1 MWGTAAGPARIAA
14 LPLSCFRATFNQTRL
29 HSGFSI
35 QVERHLPSAT
45 RACPACAT
53 PLPDEA
59 QFCLR
64 CGIPTPT
71 DSGVPPRTE
80 VTGAFEVSQVRK
92 ALADRYRIE
101 RILGEGG
108 MATVYLAEDLKHR
121 RKVAVKVMRPEL
133 SATLGADRFLREI
146 EIAARLSHPHI
157 LPVYD
162 SGEVSQ
168 SSPGSRAP
176 STLLYYVMPHV
187 EGGTLRDRL
196 LRDRQLPVNE
206 AIRLTREIAEALAY
220 GHSRGIIHRDIKPAN
235 ILLGAGHAL
244 VADFG
249 IARAIGAEGEALTG
263 TGLAVGT
270 PNYMSPE
277 QASGDREVDGR
288 ADIYATGSVL
298 YEMLA
303 GEPPFTGPSARAII
317 MRSMTERPR
326 AITATREEVPAPLEA
341 VIMKSL
347 AKNPADRFQ
356 TADELVA
363 ALDSA
368 SDAARTSHAAP
379 AAAPAVAPA
388 ESTSPRR
395 AWSVFAA
402 GSVVAMGVIYAA
414 IRQQGLPAWGMLLA
428 VLFLAIGAGVMWMTT
443 RMEARR
449 LSGGRTAGVGAL
461 FTWRNTA
468 TGGFLALGLWT
479 VLATGFMLRGPADA
493 GEDGILRLAV
503 LPFENRGGEADAYFV
518 DGVTDEVRGK
528 LTRLPGFEVIARTSS
543 DQYRETT
550 KSPSEIADELGVD
563 YLLTGTVSWM
573 RTPGAPDRVQV
584 APELVNVRTGAA
596 TWKQRFDTELT
607 DVLKVQSSIAS
618 EVAGALGLALGGAD
632 QERLADSPT
641 ENLAAY
647 DLYLKGRA
655 IQSRDPVTQR
665 QAASLFEQAVALDD
679 RFADGW
685 AALAEATAI
694 VFANGQRDRANA
706 NRAREA
712 ADRAMALDPSGT
724 AGRIALFDYL
734 TLVENNSEAAA
745 THIDEAMAIAPNDV
759 EVLRRASRIASDR
772 NDAERALALLDR
784 ARALDPRSASVAQ
797 SRLFTLVRHGRFS
810 DALAAGDV
818 VFELTPTDLQSV
830 QFHAMAHLALG
841 DLDRARAVV
850 RRALGVIPPPLLVAQ
865 FAGFFEMSWML
876 EPAEQQLLFR
886 LNPAAFDNDRAWW
899 SQSLATAHWDAGER
913 GRARAY
919 ADSGLAASYAQVQD
933 SPDGGQTN
941 SLYGLALAYLGRH
954 DEAVEYGR
962 TGLRASIERGDA
974 PQVVYAH
981 ILLAR
986 IHLIFGELDT
996 AAAVLDKVA
1005 SNPHQYSAAW
1015 MRLDPMFRP
1024 LRGHAAFE
1032 AMLKRMER

>member
-1 MWGTAAGPARIAA
+1 M
-14 LPLSCFRATFNQTRL
+14 
-29 HSGFSI
+29 
-35 QVERHLPSAT
+35 PSAT
-45 RACPACAT
+45 RSCPACAT

-71 DSGVPPRTE
+71 DPGVPPRTG

-146 EIAARLSHPHI
+146 EIAAKLSHPHI

-168 SSPGSRAP
+168 PGSASRGP

-196 LRDRQLPVNE
+196 LRDTQLPVNE
-206 AIRLTREIAEALAY
+206 ALRLTREVAEALAY
-220 GHSRGIIHRDIKPAN
+220 GHARGIIHRDIKPAN

-326 AITATREEVPAPLEA
+326 SITATREEIAPQVEA
-341 VIMKSL
+341 VVMKTL

-363 ALDSA
+363 ALDTA
-368 SDAARTSHAAP
+368 SEAARTP
-379 AAAPAVAPA
+379 LGTPAVPATAEAPPGV
-388 ESTSPRR
+388 TSPRR
-395 AWSVFAA
+395 AWTTFAG
-402 GSVVAMGVIYAA
+402 GSVIAMGVIYAA
-414 IRQQGLPAWGMLLA
+414 IRQQGLPAWGMVLAILL
-428 VLFLAIGAGVMWMTT
+428 LAIGAGVMWMTT

-449 LSGGRTAGVGAL
+449 QTGATTSGVASL

-468 TGGFLALGLWT
+468 AGGFLALGLWT
-479 VLATGFMLRGPADA
+479 VLATAFMLRGPADA
-493 GEDGILRLAV
+493 GDDGILRLAV

-550 KSPSEIADELGVD
+550 KSPAEIADELGVD

-618 EVAGALGLALGGAD
+618 EVASALGLALGGAD

-665 QAASLFEQAVALDD
+665 QAASYFEQAVALDD

-694 VFANGQRDRANA
+694 VFANGQRDRSNA

-745 THIDEAMAIAPNDV
+745 SHIEEAMEIAPNDV

-772 NDAERALALLDR
+772 NDSERALGLLDR

-797 SRLFTLVRHGRFS
+797 SRLFTLVRHGRYR
-810 DALAAGDV
+810 DALAAGDA

-830 QFHAMAHLALG
+830 QFHAMAYLALG
-841 DLDRARAVV
+841 DLDKARAVV

-876 EPAEQQLLFR
+876 EPSEQQLLFR

-941 SLYGLALAYLGRH
+941 SLYGLLLAYLGRH
-954 DEAVEYGR
+954 DEAIEYGR
-962 TGLRASIERGDA
+962 TGLRASIQRGDA
-974 PQVVYAH
+974 PQAVYAH

-986 IHLIFGELDT
+986 IHLIFGELD
-996 AAAVLDKVA
+996 AAAAALDEVA
-1005 SNPHQYSAAW
+1005 ANPHQYTAAW

-1024 LRGHAAFE
+1024 LRGHARFE
-1032 AMLKRMER
+1032 SMLKRMES